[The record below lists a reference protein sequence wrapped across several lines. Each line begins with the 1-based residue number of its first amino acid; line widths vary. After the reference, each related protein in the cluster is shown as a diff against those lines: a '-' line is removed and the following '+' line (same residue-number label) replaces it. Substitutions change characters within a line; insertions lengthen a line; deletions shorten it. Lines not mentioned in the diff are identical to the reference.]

1 MISLNFLGFCFVSPF
16 ISDFVNL
23 DISLWTL
30 VSLTKNLS
38 IMLIFSKSQLL
49 VLLILCIAL
58 FVSTCLI
65 STLC

>member
-1 MISLNFLGFCFVSPF
+1 
-16 ISDFVNL
+16 L